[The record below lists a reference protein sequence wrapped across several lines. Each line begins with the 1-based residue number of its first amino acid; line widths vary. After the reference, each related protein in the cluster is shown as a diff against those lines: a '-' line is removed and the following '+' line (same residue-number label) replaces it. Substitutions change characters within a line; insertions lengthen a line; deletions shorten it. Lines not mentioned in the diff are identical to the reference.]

1 MNLRPERAVSEDER
15 RRVLI
20 CAPFPPRLDAR
31 HGGKAPAQLLRRLA
45 DRNEVA
51 LLCLRQPHEPG
62 VDPEIARRCAAVD
75 EVSAEL
81 PGGALVRRVAWGL
94 GMLRGLPPWAS
105 DCRSDEYAARLNRM
119 LDEWRPDIVEIH
131 LQAMAQY
138 VDAAAK
144 RNVPRILVDYDPP
157 SAWAEDVLKTTR
169 GPRRLARWIEV
180 AAWRRYERATRRH
193 FDAIVA
199 FAERDLAAIEPTAGP
214 AAVLRIPLAVEVP
227 SRPLDPQ
234 GADPPTVVFIGS
246 FAHPPNVDAALWLG
260 RTVFPRVLER
270 VPDARLDIVG
280 NEPGED
286 IRALAGGAVSVH
298 GSVPD
303 VTPYLDR
310 AAVVVAPIRL
320 GGSMRMKVLEALAA
334 GKVLV
339 ATARAAE
346 GVEAAP
352 GEHFVLADDEEAL
365 VEALAGLLI
374 EPERRRALGQRAR
387 VWAEQ
392 HLGWERGAE
401 AFEALY
407 DRLTAGTPQPPM
419 RRSASGR

>member
-1 MNLRPERAVSEDER
+1 
-15 RRVLI
+15 
-20 CAPFPPRLDAR
+20 
-31 HGGKAPAQLLRRLA
+31 
-45 DRNEVA
+45 
-51 LLCLRQPHEPG
+51 
-62 VDPEIARRCAAVD
+62 
-75 EVSAEL
+75 
-81 PGGALVRRVAWGL
+81 
-94 GMLRGLPPWAS
+94 MLRGLPPWAT
-105 DCRSDEYAARLNRM
+105 DCRSAEYAARLNRM

-169 GPRRLARWIEV
+169 GPRRLARWVEV

-199 FAERDLAAIEPTAGP
+199 FAERDLAAIEKTAGP

-227 SRPLDPQ
+227 SLPLDPQ

-270 VPDARLDIVG
+270 VPDARLNIVG
-280 NEPGED
+280 NEPDED
-286 IRALAGGAVSVH
+286 IRALEGGAVSVH

-303 VTPYLDR
+303 VTPYLDG

-346 GVEAAP
+346 GVEAVP

-387 VWAEQ
+387 AWAEE

-401 AFEALY
+401 AFEELY
-407 DRLTAGTPQPPM
+407 DRLSAGTRQPPM
-419 RRSASGR
+419 SRSAPGR